1 MSLYPLGIARRQD
14 VALAAQDAAVGQ
26 VAVRWIFAGEL
37 AGAVLDPRQGPPEP
51 LEHAA
56 ALEAIHRRMCVLP
69 IRFGTV
75 LGGEA
80 EIRSLLESRCRD
92 LLDRLDRLDGTC
104 EMGLRIVLPEC
115 PAMRPDPSPAISPS
129 VSYLDQRRAHYQGQ
143 DSLSARADL
152 TAERV
157 LRELHGT
164 YREWRRL
171 TPSLLS
177 LACTSPH
184 SVPLLDVRQAVMRD
198 SPPHCFC
205 EAVAHCDPPRGVGEK
220 WGLVRL
226 AFLVERRR
234 IAAFQRRCQASR
246 RERPGEQQTVLG
258 PWPPYSF
265 V

>member
-1 MSLYPLGIARRQD
+1 MSLYPLGITRRQD
-14 VALAAQDAAVGQ
+14 VARTAEDAAVEQ
-26 VAVRWIFAGEL
+26 VAVRWVFAGEL
-37 AGAVLDPRQGPPEP
+37 AGAVLDPPQEPPKP

-56 ALEAIHRRMCVLP
+56 ALDAIHRRMCVLP

-75 LGGEA
+75 LGGEV

-92 LLDRLDRLDGTC
+92 LLDRLDRLDGAC
-104 EMGLRIVLPEC
+104 EMGLRIALPERPVTPPHLP
-115 PAMRPDPSPAISPS
+115 PAASPF
-129 VSYLDQRRAHYQGQ
+129 VSYLHQRRAHYQGQ

-171 TPSLLS
+171 TPS
-177 LACTSPH
+177 
-184 SVPLLDVRQAVMRD
+184 
-198 SPPHCFC
+198 PP
-205 EAVAHCDPPRGVGEK
+205 
-220 WGLVRL
+220 GLVRL
-226 AFLVERRR
+226 AFLVERKR
-234 IAAFQRRCQASR
+234 IALFQRRCEASR

>member
-14 VALAAQDAAVGQ
+14 VALAAEQSAVGQ
-26 VAVRWIFAGEL
+26 VAVRWVFAGEL

-56 ALEAIHRRMCVLP
+56 ALDAIHRRMCVLP
-69 IRFGTV
+69 MRFGTV

-80 EIRSLLESRCRD
+80 ELRSLLECRHGE

-104 EMGLRIVLPEC
+104 EMGLRIALPEC
-115 PAMRPDPSPAISPS
+115 PATPTHLPPAASPS
-129 VSYLDQRRAHYQGQ
+129 ASYLHQRRAHYQGQ
-143 DSLSARADL
+143 DALSARADL

-171 TPSLLS
+171 TPSPPGL
-177 LACTSPH
+177 TYPSPP
-184 SVPLLDVRQAVMRD
+184 SVPLLDVRQAVIGD
-198 SPPHCFC
+198 SPPHCCC
-205 EAVAHCDPPRGVGEK
+205 EAVAHRDPTRGVGEK
-220 WGLVRL
+220 CGLVRL
-226 AFLVERRR
+226 AFLVERKR

-246 RERPGEQQTVLG
+246 RERPAEQQTVLG

>member
-14 VALAAQDAAVGQ
+14 VALAAQDAVVGQ
-26 VAVRWIFAGEL
+26 VAVCWVLADEL
-37 AGAVLDPRQGPPEP
+37 AGAVLDPRQGPPQP

-75 LGGEA
+75 LSGEA
-80 EIRSLLESRCRD
+80 EFRSLLEAGRRE

-104 EMGLRIVLPEC
+104 EMGLRIALPEC

-129 VSYLDQRRAHYQGQ
+129 VSYLHQRRAHYEGL
-143 DSLSARADL
+143 DSLVAQADL
-152 TAERV
+152 TVERFV
-157 LRELHGT
+157 RELHGT

-171 TPSLLS
+171 TPSPPGL
-177 LACTSPH
+177 TYPSPH

-205 EAVAHCDPPRGVGEK
+205 EAVAHCDPTRGVGEK
-220 WGLVRL
+220 CGPVRL
-226 AFLVERRR
+226 AFLVERNR
-234 IAAFQRRCQASR
+234 IAAFQQRCQASR